1 MSLTAQQFVELVQK
15 SQLVPA
21 DRLQVAC
28 DGLRES
34 LKGQPSEQQ
43 LRLLCVGLVDQGL
56 LTRWHIKN
64 LITGKTRGYFLGN
77 YKLLDHLGRG
87 GMGTVYLAEHIALQR
102 RVAVKVL
109 PSSWVQDATFIER
122 FQREAR
128 VIASLD
134 HPNIVRAYDFDR
146 IDGAHF
152 LVLEYIAGKDLASLV
167 RQRESPLP
175 IADVADYLSQ
185 AALGLHHA
193 HEKGIVHRDVKPSN
207 LLIDANGCLKVLDL
221 GLARLSQDETSSVT
235 VANNQQLLGTADYLA
250 PEQALNS
257 HSADHRADIY
267 SLGCTLFYAL
277 TGRPPFHEGTIAQK
291 IAQHQ
296 VAERPLVQAIRPEVP
311 QSLGDLCRRMMDKD
325 PAQRVASA
333 LEVATSLREIASELA
348 ALKLKA
354 STATSENSAVPVVD
368 KNPFDVIESVPLL
381 HATESEPSFKD
392 RRPRATRSK
401 RPPILFWIF
410 ILVLVVVA
418 IVLAVMVK
426 LQHA

>member
-1 MSLTAQQFVELVQK
+1 MSSPPPTPVAAGRLLAGRYRLEVLVASGGMAQVWQGTDEVLRRKVALKLLHPHLAADAGFVARFRQEAVAAARLAHPGIVSIYDTCSDDGTEAIVMELIPGQTLR
-15 SQLVPA
+15 Q
-21 DRLQVAC
+21 RLDDPTPIDPWQAAGLAAQVAEAL
-28 DGLRES
+28 DAAHRAGL
-34 LKGQPSEQQ
+34 
-43 LRLLCVGLVDQGL
+43 
-56 LTRWHIKN
+56 
-64 LITGKTRGYFLGN
+64 
-77 YKLLDHLGRG
+77 
-87 GMGTVYLAEHIALQR
+87 
-102 RVAVKVL
+102 
-109 PSSWVQDATFIER
+109 
-122 FQREAR
+122 
-128 VIASLD
+128 
-134 HPNIVRAYDFDR
+134 
-146 IDGAHF
+146 
-152 LVLEYIAGKDLASLV
+152 
-167 RQRESPLP
+167 
-175 IADVADYLSQ
+175 
-185 AALGLHHA
+185 
-193 HEKGIVHRDVKPSN
+193 VHRDVKPSN
-207 LLIDANGCLKVLDL
+207 LLIDVNGCLKVLDL

-333 LEVATSLREIASELA
+333 LEVATSLREIASQLA

-368 KNPFDVIESVPLL
+368 KNPFDVIGSVPLL